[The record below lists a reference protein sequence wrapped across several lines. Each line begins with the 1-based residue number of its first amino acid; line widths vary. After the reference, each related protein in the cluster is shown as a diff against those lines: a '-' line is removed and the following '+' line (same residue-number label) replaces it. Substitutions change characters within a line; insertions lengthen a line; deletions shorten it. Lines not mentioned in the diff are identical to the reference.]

1 MIYFATSLVFIYL
14 FMIIFHKSE
23 DNNFYKFSA
32 IIGWLTILIMDIILI
47 IKC

>member
-23 DNNFYKFSA
+23 DNDFYRSSA
-32 IIGWLTILIMDIILI
+32 IIGWLTILLIDIIFI